1 MSKITTKTLVSVL
14 LAAAAAT
21 ALGQNSQGQDGNS
34 QGQDGNS
41 QGQHYQGWVRAPEID
56 PAQALGALTLLGG
69 TVAVIRGF
77 RRKGK

>member
-1 MSKITTKTLVSVL
+1 MTKITTKTLISVL

-21 ALGQNSQGQDGNS
+21 AVGQNSQGQDGNS
-34 QGQDGNS
+34 QGQNS
-41 QGQHYQGWVRAPEID
+41 QGWVRAPEID

-77 RRKGK
+77 RRKSK